1 MTIEDEMINYMLKE
15 LALLLIEEHPEL
27 SLEEATDQVFNSVT
41 YQKVI
46 DTSNGLYS
54 QSPRYVYS
62 ILQHEMKTGVIG

>member
-15 LALLLIEEHPEL
+15 LSALLIEEHSEL
-27 SLEEATDQVFNSVT
+27 SIEEATDLVFNSET

-46 DTSNGLYS
+46 DTTNGLYS

-62 ILQHEMKTGVIG
+62 ILQHELSTGVIG

>member
-15 LALLLIEEHPEL
+15 LASLLIEEHPEL

-54 QSPRYVYS
+54 QSRERARPKIRMPPY
-62 ILQHEMKTGVIG
+62 L